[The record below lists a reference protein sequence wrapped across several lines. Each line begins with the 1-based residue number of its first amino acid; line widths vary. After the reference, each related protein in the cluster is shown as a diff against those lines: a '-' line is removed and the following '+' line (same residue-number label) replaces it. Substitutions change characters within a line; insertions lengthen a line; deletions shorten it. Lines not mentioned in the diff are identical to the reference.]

1 MRRLQ
6 PLLKAR
12 LHPKREIKTV
22 INRTE
27 NGLRFFL
34 TSGTAFFAGALSLV
48 SQIIGLRIVSRELS
62 ASELTVASVLV
73 CALCGLSLGAL
84 ITGRIADRKRF
95 KQPTDGAGSKQNKR
109 GALARGTF
117 MLGNILLA
125 LASIAVLLLALVGS
139 GLAGWLASSNGETLQ
154 VLFFLLVTVFPINI
168 LLGGIV
174 PVLTKAM
181 VVKAV
186 DDVQSAFGWVYAWET
201 FGAAVGAW
209 VVVFVAVPS
218 LGARNS
224 LLITAAIVLV
234 WTALGLLLGKSPTE
248 STETEADS
256 QELTATK
263 KATATP
269 EVAVSQNEIAPQDN
283 HQPQHTTFQFRWLL
297 LFAALASSS
306 ASLGMELVWQRYFA
320 VVFGSDSHSYAVVA
334 TVFLVGNSI
343 GALLA
348 SHIFRVRRASRQL
361 YQWQLLLVAGA
372 ILVSVWSLGV
382 WFRLETL
389 QWVLGWLSQSPLSGR
404 LAMAVAV
411 LLLPAIV
418 IGTALPVLVKIWS
431 TEQASLGTQ
440 AGQIYGCVIVGNV
453 VGILVCACWLIPAF
467 GLQVTAICLASTCAV
482 ASVGLYFLAGFQSRT
497 KRSFGSVLLS
507 TGYWGGVAGMIGLAV
522 LIFNSPIRPGL
533 SDSGDWIVDHYVERA
548 THTVAVLHAADLPS
562 NKRLVVDGVTIGESG
577 GGVDEKQQVLAHL
590 PFMIGDAKRP
600 NVLTIGLGTGILA
613 GELAAN
619 DQVES
624 LTCVELSSAVIEAS
638 EWFAKENR
646 EVLSRPKFQ
655 LVHGDGVRYL
665 RTTATEFDVIVS
677 DGKSRPGA
685 ATNLPF
691 FSEEYYRICAE
702 ALSQRGVFVQWVSL
716 SCDQR
721 EMETI
726 LKTFCGNFPYGHV
739 AVAAPDSVYLVGSRS
754 PISFHPTLIENYLQ
768 SPSTETLK
776 SYRWAHADDV
786 LTMYWLDQTV
796 IQNAFADVP
805 SNTFDRPVLE
815 NFAWSSHGYSLSRK
829 QTQLPMI
836 QRLMEEDERSML
848 NGLPLAESE
857 LKETANLITTGRQA
871 TAELMTAEMILFA
884 NEKDWL
890 DRATVHFKKAL
901 QLLPQ
906 MNQQLHVV
914 KDFRILANQGKITR
928 DISTEFSALLNIS
941 ELKGTTASDEYRLGE
956 ILTDQNRG
964 DLALQYF
971 YRAVTLSDRHPR
983 YLIGFGQALLLQ
995 QRDST
1000 ALGQFEQAITTLE
1013 AADEDSNFPDE
1024 LKPRAEFLKGIA
1036 LIKLRKTAAGQKIV
1050 IDILKEHPE
1059 FREIYIRYIK

>member
-1 MRRLQ
+1 M
-6 PLLKAR
+6 
-12 LHPKREIKTV
+12 
-22 INRTE
+22 
-27 NGLRFFL
+27 RFFL

-84 ITGRIADRKRF
+84 ITGRIADRKSF
-95 KQPTDGAGSKQNKR
+95 KPPSNDANSKQYKR
-109 GALARGTF
+109 SGLARGTF

-139 GLAGWLASSNGETLQ
+139 GLAGWLASSNGEALQ

-181 VVKAV
+181 VVKSV

-224 LLITAAIVLV
+224 LLITAAIVLT

-248 STETEADS
+248 LTETDS
-256 QELTATK
+256 QESTATK
-263 KATATP
+263 KATTATSDI
-269 EVAVSQNEIAPQDN
+269 ADQNEIAPQDN
-283 HQPQHTTFQFRWLL
+283 RPQHTTFQFRWLL

-348 SHIFRVRRASRQL
+348 SRIFRVRRASRQL

-453 VGILVCACWLIPAF
+453 VGILICACWLIPAF
-467 GLQVTAICLASTCAV
+467 GLQVTAICLASTCAA
-482 ASVGLYFLAGFQSRT
+482 ASVGLCFLTRLQPRT
-497 KRSFGSVLLS
+497 KRSFGSVLSS
-507 TGYWGGVAGMIGLAV
+507 TGYWGGVAGVIGLAV

-638 EWFAKENR
+638 KWFAKENR
-646 EVLSRPKFQ
+646 EVLSRPNFQ

-665 RTTATEFDVIVS
+665 RTATTKFDVIVS

-796 IQNAFADVP
+796 IQAAFADVP

-836 QRLMEEDERSML
+836 QRLMKEDERSML
-848 NGLPLAESE
+848 NGLPLADSE
-857 LKETANLITTGRQA
+857 LTETANLVANGRQA
-871 TAELMTAEMILFA
+871 TAELMAAEMILFA

-914 KDFRILANQGKITR
+914 KDFRVLANQAKFAR

-941 ELKGTTASDEYRLGE
+941 ELKGTTASDEHRLGE
-956 ILTDQNRG
+956 ILTDQHRG

-995 QRDST
+995 QRAST
-1000 ALGQFEQAITTLE
+1000 ALDQFEQAIMTLE
-1013 AADEDSNFPDE
+1013 AADEDSNFPEE

-1050 IDILKEHPE
+1050 VDILKDHPE
-1059 FREIYIRYIK
+1059 FREIYFRYIK